1 MAEFTTP
8 DSTGKIE
15 PLVPARLTPSELQT
29 APENHDLNM
38 TAAPPSDLQVS
49 KAHPLKNADFRFLW
63 IGSTISAFGDQFYFV
78 GLSWLVLLFNGS
90 GLVLGTVLM
99 LEAVPRAAF
108 MLVGGAVTDRIS
120 PKKILIA
127 TAAGRML
134 LVTATAVLSYLHRL
148 HLWHLYG
155 LALAFGT
162 ADAFAM
168 PAGQVLVPAL
178 LSGEQLPAGNA
189 LLNSGAQTA
198 AIAGPAPAGLILKM
212 WSVASIFVIDAG
224 GFLLVILAL
233 WRVKNVPSSP
243 ESNSSNGIWKV
254 ILEGWRYVMKD
265 PPMRSLMFLVIVLN
279 LCVGGPFTVGL
290 AVISKQRFGS
300 AAAFGM
306 LLSSLAVGSL
316 LGSLLPA
323 LIKYHYRRGLIVLS
337 FGAVIGAEMIAMG
350 LLHSFITIM
359 VLLAILGFGSG
370 LTAVCFQS
378 WLQARIDRN
387 FLGRVMSIFMFAT
400 FGLLPI
406 SYAVAGAL
414 AQAKLS
420 LMFIGSGA
428 LVLTAT
434 VVAAANKQ
442 IRAID

>member
-1 MAEFTTP
+1 LNTTA
-8 DSTGKIE
+8 SI
-15 PLVPARLTPSELQT
+15 
-29 APENHDLNM
+29 
-38 TAAPPSDLQVS
+38 PSDPPVS
-49 KAHPLKNADFRFLW
+49 RVHPLKNADFRFLW
-63 IGSTISAFGDQFYFV
+63 VGSTISAFCDQFYFV

-99 LEAVPRAAF
+99 LEAVPRAAL
-108 MLVGGAVTDRIS
+108 MLVGGALTDRIS
-120 PKKILIA
+120 PKRILIA

-134 LVTATAVLSYLHRL
+134 LVTATAALSYLHRL
-148 HLWHLYG
+148 QIWHLYG

-162 ADAFAM
+162 ADAFGM
-168 PAGQVLVPAL
+168 PAGQVLMPAL

-189 LLNSGAQTA
+189 LINSGSQTA
-198 AIAGPAPAGLILKM
+198 SIAGPAPAGLILRA
-212 WSVASIFVIDAG
+212 WSVASVFFIDAI
-224 GFLLVILAL
+224 GFLVVVLAL
-233 WRVKNVPSSP
+233 WRVKNVPSAP
-243 ESNSSNGIWKV
+243 KSNSSNGIWKV
-254 ILEGWRYVMKD
+254 ILEGWRYVIKD

-290 AVISKQRFGS
+290 AIISKQRYGS

-323 LIKYHYRRGLIVLS
+323 LMKYRYRRGLIVLTFS
-337 FGAVIGAEMIAMG
+337 AVIGAGMIAMS
-350 LLHSFITIM
+350 LLLGFIPM
-359 VLLAILGFGSG
+359 MLLLAILGFGSG
-370 LTAVCFQS
+370 LTAVYFQS

-400 FGLLPI
+400 YGLLPV
-406 SYAVAGAL
+406 SYAAAGAL

-420 LMFIGSGA
+420 LMFMSSGA
-428 LVLTAT
+428 LVLAAT
-434 VVAAANKQ
+434 VVAVANKQ

>member
-8 DSTGKIE
+8 DSIAKIE
-15 PLVPARLTPSELQT
+15 QLVPACLTSSELRPAPEEHDSKTTAAIPLVP
-29 APENHDLNM
+29 D
-38 TAAPPSDLQVS
+38 VS
-49 KAHPLKNADFRFLW
+49 KAYPLRNADFRFLW

-120 PKKILIA
+120 PKKVLIA

-134 LVTATAVLSYLHRL
+134 LVAATAALIYLHRL

-178 LSGEQLPAGNA
+178 LNGEQLPAGNG

-198 AIAGPAPAGLILKM
+198 AIAGPAPAGLILKIG
-212 WSVASIFVIDAG
+212 SVASVFVIDAV
-224 GFLLVILAL
+224 GFFLVILAL
-233 WRVKNVPSSP
+233 WRVKNVLSAPASDSSD
-243 ESNSSNGIWKV
+243 GIWKV

-265 PPMRSLMFLVIVLN
+265 PPMRSLMFLIIVLN
-279 LCVGGPFTVGL
+279 LCVGGPFTIGL
-290 AVISKQRFGS
+290 AVISKQRYGS

-323 LIKYHYRRGLIVLS
+323 LIKFHYRRGLIVLS

-350 LLHSFITIM
+350 LLHSFIIIM

-378 WLQARIDRN
+378 WLQARINRN

-406 SYAVAGAL
+406 SYAIAGAL

-428 LVLTAT
+428 LVLAAT
-434 VVAAANKQ
+434 VAAALDKQ

>member
-1 MAEFTTP
+1 MTEFPTP
-8 DSTGKIE
+8 ESMEKIE
-15 PLVPARLTPSELQT
+15 PLVPKHSTPSE
-29 APENHDLNM
+29 HDLKI
-38 TAAPPSDLQVS
+38 TAAIAADLDVS
-49 KAHPLKNADFRFLW
+49 KSHPLKNADFRFLW
-63 IGSTISAFGDQFYFV
+63 IGTTISAFCDQFYFV

-120 PKKILIA
+120 PKRILIA

-134 LVTATAVLSYLHRL
+134 LVTATAALIDLHRL

-162 ADAFAM
+162 TDAFAM

-178 LSGEQLPAGNA
+178 LSGEQLPAGNS

-212 WSVASIFVIDAG
+212 WSVASVFVIDAV
-224 GFLLVILAL
+224 GFLFVVLAL
-233 WRVKNVPSSP
+233 WRVRNVASAP
-243 ESNSSNGIWKV
+243 EGNSSEGIWKV
-254 ILEGWRYVMKD
+254 ILEGWRYVIKD

-290 AVISKQRFGS
+290 AVISKQRYGS
-300 AAAFGM
+300 AAAYGM

-323 LIKYHYRRGLIVLS
+323 LIKHHVRRGPIVLS
-337 FGAVIGAEMIAMG
+337 FSTVIGAEMIAMG
-350 LLHSFITIM
+350 LLHGFIPIM

-370 LTAVCFQS
+370 LTAVYFQS

-420 LMFIGSGA
+420 LMFVGSGA
-428 LVLTAT
+428 LVLAAT
-434 VVAAANKQ
+434 VAAAGDKQ

>member
-1 MAEFTTP
+1 
-8 DSTGKIE
+8 
-15 PLVPARLTPSELQT
+15 
-29 APENHDLNM
+29 LNT
-38 TAAPPSDLQVS
+38 TAAIPSRPLIPQ
-49 KAHPLKNADFRFLW
+49 AHPLKNADFRFLW
-63 IGSTISAFGDQFYFV
+63 IGSTISAFCDQFYFV

-99 LEAVPRAAF
+99 VEAVPRAAF
-108 MLVGGAVTDRIS
+108 MLVGGVVTDRIS
-120 PKKILIA
+120 PKRILIV
-127 TAAGRML
+127 TAACRMI
-134 LVTATAVLSYLHRL
+134 LVTATAALSYLHRIQ
-148 HLWHLYG
+148 LWHLYG

-162 ADAFAM
+162 ADAFGM
-168 PAGQVLVPAL
+168 PASQVLVPVL

-189 LLNSGAQTA
+189 LLNSGAQTC
-198 AIAGPAPAGLILKM
+198 AIAGPAPAGLILRK
-212 WSVASIFVIDAG
+212 WSVASVFIIDAV
-224 GFLLVILAL
+224 GFLLVVLAL
-233 WRVKNVPSSP
+233 WRVRNVPSSSH
-243 ESNSSNGIWKV
+243 SNSSDGIWKT
-254 ILEGWRYVMKD
+254 ILEGWRYVIKD

-290 AVISKQRFGS
+290 AVISKQRYGS

-350 LLHSFITIM
+350 LLRGFIPMM

-370 LTAVCFQS
+370 FTAVCFQS
-378 WLQARIDRN
+378 WLQARVDRN

-406 SYAVAGAL
+406 SYAAAGAL
-414 AQAKLS
+414 AQARLS
-420 LMFIGSGA
+420 LMFLGSGA
-428 LVLTAT
+428 LVLAAT
-434 VVAAANKQ
+434 VIAAVNKQ

>member
-1 MAEFTTP
+1 MLSWPCGKSNEEIYLPLNEDHNLNTTA
-8 DSTGKIE
+8 SI
-15 PLVPARLTPSELQT
+15 PLGPHVF
-29 APENHDLNM
+29 
-38 TAAPPSDLQVS
+38 

-63 IGSTISAFGDQFYFV
+63 IGSTISAFCDQFYFV

-120 PKKILIA
+120 PKRILIA

-134 LVTATAVLSYLHRL
+134 LVSATAALSYLHRL
-148 HLWHLYG
+148 QLWHLYG

-162 ADAFAM
+162 ADAFGM
-168 PAGQVLVPAL
+168 PAGQVLMPAL

-198 AIAGPAPAGLILKM
+198 AIAGPAPAGLILRV
-212 WSVASIFVIDAG
+212 WSVASVFIIDAI
-224 GFLLVILAL
+224 GFLFVILAL
-233 WRVKNVPSSP
+233 LRVRNVPANP
-243 ESNSSNGIWKV
+243 ESNSPDSIWKV
-254 ILEGWRYVMKD
+254 IFEGWRYVIKD
-265 PPMRSLMFLVIVLN
+265 PSMRSLMFLVIVLN

-290 AVISKQRFGS
+290 AVISKQRYGS

-323 LIKYHYRRGLIVLS
+323 FVKYHYRRGLIVLS
-337 FGAVIGAEMIAMG
+337 FSAVIGIEMIAMS
-350 LLHSFITIM
+350 LLHGFITLM

-400 FGLLPI
+400 FGLLPL

-414 AQAKLS
+414 AQANLS
-420 LMFIGSGA
+420 FMFLGSGA
-428 LVLTAT
+428 LVLAAT
-434 VVAAANKQ
+434 VVAAMNKQ

>member
-1 MAEFTTP
+1 M
-8 DSTGKIE
+8 
-15 PLVPARLTPSELQT
+15 
-29 APENHDLNM
+29 ENHDLNT
-38 TAAPPSDLQVS
+38 TASIPSDAQVS
-49 KAHPLKNADFRFLW
+49 KAHPLKNADFRFFWVGL
-63 IGSTISAFGDQFYFV
+63 TISAFCDQFYFV

-108 MLVGGAVTDRIS
+108 MLIGGAVTDRIS
-120 PKKILIA
+120 PKRVLIT

-134 LVTATAVLSYLHRL
+134 LVAATAALSYLHRL
-148 HLWHLYG
+148 QLWHLYG

-168 PAGQVLVPAL
+168 PAGQVFVPAL

-189 LLNSGAQTA
+189 LVNSGAQTA

-212 WSVASIFVIDAG
+212 WSVASVFIINAI

-233 WRVKNVPSSP
+233 WRVKNVPSAP
-243 ESNSSNGIWKV
+243 ESSSSSGIWKV
-254 ILEGWRYVMKD
+254 ILEGWRYVIND

-290 AVISKQRFGS
+290 AVISKQRYGS
-300 AAAFGM
+300 AAAFGI

-323 LIKYHYRRGLIVLS
+323 FIKHQLRRGLVLLS
-337 FGAVIGAEMIAMG
+337 FSGVIGAGMIAMG
-350 LLHSFITIM
+350 LLHAFIPM
-359 VLLAILGFGSG
+359 VILLAVLGFGSG
-370 LTAVCFQS
+370 LTAVYFQS

-400 FGLLPI
+400 YGLLPV
-406 SYAVAGAL
+406 SYAAAGAL

-420 LMFIGSGA
+420 LMFLGSGA
-428 LVLTAT
+428 LVLAAMI
-434 VVAAANKQ
+434 AAALNKQ

>member
-1 MAEFTTP
+1 MRPHPAAQRRHF
-8 DSTGKIE
+8 
-15 PLVPARLTPSELQT
+15 PLN
-29 APENHDLNM
+29 ENHDLN
-38 TAAPPSDLQVS
+38 TTGAVPLGPQVS
-49 KAHPLKNADFRFLW
+49 EAHPLKNADFRFLW
-63 IGSTISAFGDQFYFV
+63 IGSTISVFCDQFYFV

-90 GLVLGTVLM
+90 GLALGTVLM

-108 MLVGGAVTDRIS
+108 MLVGGAITDRIS
-120 PKKILIA
+120 PRRILIA

-134 LVTATAVLSYLHRL
+134 LVTATAALSYLHL
-148 HLWHLYG
+148 LQLWHLYG

-168 PAGQVLVPAL
+168 PAGQVLMPAL
-178 LSGEQLPAGNA
+178 LGGEQLPAGNA
-189 LLNSGAQTA
+189 LLNSSAQA
-198 AIAGPAPAGLILKM
+198 GAIAGPAPAGLILRQ
-212 WSVASIFVIDAG
+212 WSVASVFAIEAF

-233 WRVKNVPSSP
+233 WRVRNVPPPVP
-243 ESNSSNGIWKV
+243 ESDSPGTIWKV
-254 ILEGWRYVMKD
+254 ILEGWRYVMND
-265 PPMRSLMFLVIVLN
+265 PPMRSLMFLIVVLN

-290 AVISKQRFGS
+290 AIISKQRYGS
-300 AAAFGM
+300 AAAFGL
-306 LLSSLAVGSL
+306 LLSSIAVGSL

-323 LIKYHYRRGLIVLS
+323 VLKFRYPRGLIVLGFS
-337 FGAVIGAEMIAMG
+337 AVIGAEMIAMVLVHG
-350 LLHSFITIM
+350 LIPIM

-420 LMFIGSGA
+420 LMFMGSGA
-428 LVLTAT
+428 MVLAAT
-434 VVAAANKQ
+434 IVAAVNKQ

>member
-1 MAEFTTP
+1 
-8 DSTGKIE
+8 
-15 PLVPARLTPSELQT
+15 
-29 APENHDLNM
+29 
-38 TAAPPSDLQVS
+38 
-49 KAHPLKNADFRFLW
+49 
-63 IGSTISAFGDQFYFV
+63 
-78 GLSWLVLLFNGS
+78 
-90 GLVLGTVLM
+90 
-99 LEAVPRAAF
+99 

-120 PKKILIA
+120 PKRILIA
-127 TAAGRML
+127 AAAGRML
-134 LVTATAVLSYLHRL
+134 LVTATAALIYLHL
-148 HLWHLYG
+148 LQLWHLYG

-168 PAGQVLVPAL
+168 PAGQVLLPAL
-178 LSGEQLPAGNA
+178 LSGEQLSAGNA
-189 LLNSGAQTA
+189 LLNSGAQTC
-198 AIAGPAPAGLILKM
+198 AIAAPAPAGLILRK
-212 WSVASIFVIDAG
+212 WSVASVFVIDAI
-224 GFLLVILAL
+224 GFLLVVLAL
-233 WRVKNVPSSP
+233 WRVRKVQSGPQ
-243 ESNSSNGIWKV
+243 SNSSDGIWKV
-254 ILEGWRYVMKD
+254 ILEGWRYVMRD

-290 AVISKQRFGS
+290 AVISKQRYGS

-323 LIKYHYRRGLIVLS
+323 LIKHRWRRGLIVLS
-337 FGAVIGAEMIAMG
+337 FSTVIGTEMIAIG
-350 LLHSFITIM
+350 LLRGFIPLM

-370 LTAVCFQS
+370 LTAVYFQS

-414 AQAKLS
+414 AQAELS
-420 LMFIGSGA
+420 LMFVGSGA
-428 LVLTAT
+428 LVLAAT
-434 VVAAANKQ
+434 VVAAMNKQ

>member
-1 MAEFTTP
+1 MTEFTTP
-8 DSTGKIE
+8 EPIE
-15 PLVPARLTPSELQT
+15 KVEPIVPAHSIPSEDGS
-29 APENHDLNM
+29 NI
-38 TAAPPSDLQVS
+38 TAAISSGSEVS

-63 IGSTISAFGDQFYFV
+63 IGSTISSFCDQFYFV

-90 GLVLGTVLM
+90 GLELGTVLM

-120 PKKILIA
+120 PKRIMIT
-127 TAAGRML
+127 TAAARML
-134 LVTATAVLSYLHRL
+134 LVAATAALSYLHL
-148 HLWHLYG
+148 LQLWHLYG

-168 PAGQVLVPAL
+168 PAGQVLLPGL
-178 LSGEQLPAGNA
+178 LSAEQLPAGNA
-189 LLNSGAQTA
+189 LINSSVQTS
-198 AIAGPAPAGLILKM
+198 AIAGPAPAGLILKK
-212 WSVASIFVIDAG
+212 WSVASVFLIDAI
-224 GFLLVILAL
+224 GFLLVVLAL
-233 WRVKNVPSSP
+233 WRVKKVPCAP
-243 ESNSSNGIWKV
+243 ESNSSDGIWKV

-265 PPMRSLMFLVIVLN
+265 PPIRSLMFLVIVLN
-279 LCVGGPFTVGL
+279 LCVGGPLTVGL
-290 AVISKQRFGS
+290 TIISKQRFGS
-300 AAAFGM
+300 ATAFGL
-306 LLSSLAVGSL
+306 LLSSIAVGSL

-323 LIKYHYRRGLIVLS
+323 FVKYRGRRGLIVLS
-337 FGAVIGAEMIAMG
+337 FSTIIGVEMIAIG
-350 LLHSFITIM
+350 LLRGFIPLM
-359 VLLAILGFGSG
+359 VLVAILGFGSG
-370 LTAVCFQS
+370 LTGVYFQS

-387 FLGRVMSIFMFAT
+387 FLGRVMSIFLFAT

-414 AQAKLS
+414 AQAELS

-434 VVAAANKQ
+434 VVAAMNKQ

>member
-1 MAEFTTP
+1 MNTT
-8 DSTGKIE
+8 TA
-15 PLVPARLTPSELQT
+15 VPPG
-29 APENHDLNM
+29 PH
-38 TAAPPSDLQVS
+38 VS

-63 IGSTISAFGDQFYFV
+63 IGSTISVFCDQFYFV

-90 GLVLGTVLM
+90 GLELGTVLM

-108 MLVGGAVTDRIS
+108 MLIGGAITDRIS
-120 PKKILIA
+120 PKRILIV

-134 LVTATAVLSYLHRL
+134 LVTATAVLSYLHL
-148 HLWHLYG
+148 LQLWHLYG

-168 PAGQVLVPAL
+168 PAARVLLPAL
-178 LSGEQLPAGNA
+178 LSGEQLSAGNG
-189 LLNSGAQTA
+189 LISSSAQA
-198 AIAGPAPAGLILKM
+198 CAIAGPAPAGLILRK
-212 WSVASIFVIDAG
+212 WSVASVFAIEAV
-224 GFLLVILAL
+224 GFLFVILAL
-233 WRVKNVPSSP
+233 WRVRNVPPPAPENDSP
-243 ESNSSNGIWKV
+243 GSIWKV
-254 ILEGWRYVMKD
+254 ILEGWRYVIKD
-265 PPMRSLMFLVIVLN
+265 PPMRSLMFLIIVLN

-290 AVISKQRFGS
+290 VIISKQRYGS
-300 AAAFGM
+300 AAALGM

-323 LIKYHYRRGLIVLS
+323 VMKFHYRRGLILLS
-337 FGAVIGAEMIAMG
+337 FGAVIGVEMIAMVLVHG
-350 LLHSFITIM
+350 FIPIM

-420 LMFIGSGA
+420 LMFMGSGV
-428 LVLTAT
+428 LVLAAT
-434 VVAAANKQ
+434 VVAAVNKQ

>member
-1 MAEFTTP
+1 MTEFTTP
-8 DSTGKIE
+8 EPIGKID
-15 PLVPARLTPSELQT
+15 PLAPAPMTPSEDDSNIT
-29 APENHDLNM
+29 SAVSSDLNVPK
-38 TAAPPSDLQVS
+38 T
-49 KAHPLKNADFRFLW
+49 HPLKNADFSFLW
-63 IGSTISAFGDQFYFV
+63 IGSTISAFCDQFYFV

-90 GLVLGTVLM
+90 GLELGTVLM

-108 MLVGGAVTDRIS
+108 MLIGGALTDRLS
-120 PKKILIA
+120 PKRILITTA
-127 TAAGRML
+127 TARML
-134 LVTATAVLSYLHRL
+134 LVAATAALSYLHL
-148 HLWHLYG
+148 LQLWHLYG

-168 PAGQVLVPAL
+168 PAGQVLVPVL
-178 LSGEQLPAGNA
+178 LSAEQLPAGNA
-189 LLNSGAQTA
+189 LLNSGAQTC
-198 AIAGPAPAGLILKM
+198 AIVGPAPAGLILRK
-212 WSVASIFVIDAG
+212 WSVASVFVIDAV
-224 GFLLVILAL
+224 GFLLVVLAL
-233 WRVKNVPSSP
+233 WRVRKVPPSS
-243 ESNSSNGIWKV
+243 ESSSSDGIWKV
-254 ILEGWRYVMKD
+254 ILEGWRYVMND

-290 AVISKQRFGS
+290 AIISKQRYGS

-323 LIKYHYRRGLIVLS
+323 LIKYRGRRGLIVLS
-337 FGAVIGAEMIAMG
+337 FGTVIGVEMIAMG
-350 LLHSFITIM
+350 LLQGFIPLM

-370 LTAVCFQS
+370 LTAVYFQS

-400 FGLLPI
+400 FGLLPV

-414 AQAKLS
+414 AMEKLS
-420 LMFIGSGA
+420 LMFVGSGA
-428 LVLTAT
+428 LVLIAT